1 MKKTVKTSIS
11 IVMIGCLML
20 TACSSDNTDNSR
32 LNDSLSSLFSKKNVS
47 ESNTETNA
55 ADSDN
60 NSDNNS
66 SDISTN
72 SGIPDNPEFEDYLN
86 ELFCNSVISDT
97 ITLHF
102 TLKDPAAYGIE
113 DYPVTLG
120 SFTLDDI
127 ESSGVDDNN
136 ITELTSF
143 DYNSLSE
150 REKLTYDILSYSY
163 NLSKDA
169 DDISPYYSEFLSPNL
184 GIQSNIPVMLAEY
197 DFNSEKDVTDY
208 ITLCTQVDDYF
219 NSVMEFEKKKA
230 SEGLFMDD
238 HICDQVIDQC
248 ESFIE
253 NPEDNYMLD
262 VFNDKIDAV
271 TFLDDTAKN
280 NYKEQHKD
288 VILNDLIPAYNILI
302 NGMKALYGSGVN
314 DGGLCNF
321 SDGKKYYEYLVAS
334 NTGSDRS
341 VDEIDDLLN
350 TAFDDAI
357 MSLRKLYT
365 FDSKV
370 FDKADNVIFPLSDPN
385 EILDELSQK
394 MLDDFP
400 AAPDSSY
407 TIKHVHPSL
416 SEYLSPAFYI
426 VPPIDDTYSNSIYLN
441 DASLTSNESLYTTLC
456 HEGYPGHLYQ
466 NLYTAKSNPHAIR
479 SLLSFNGYSEGFA
492 SYVEMYSYGYSGI
505 DKSVAECLKLNQIL
519 TLIMYAKADIGVN
532 YYGWTEKDLGNYLD
546 KSGFSSNYAS
556 DLYWYVISEPAN
568 YLRYT
573 IGYLEFENLKSDFS
587 KKLGKNFSLVDFHD
601 AIMSV
606 GPAPFSIVE
615 KYASAKLGIN

>member
-370 FDKADNVIFPLSDPN
+370 FDKADNVTFPLSDPN